1 MSIQREKDLYQRV
14 DEVLHYLWD
23 PIGVAAIPMARDEY
37 QSYVPQVVTLLNEN
51 ANVEQITDYLNE
63 VVTQR
68 MGLSENLD
76 ATLHVVAVLLDWKAA
91 VTAV

>member
-51 ANVEQITDYLNE
+51 ASVEQITDYLNE
-63 VVTQR
+63 VATQR

-76 ATLHVVAVLLDWKAA
+76 ATLDVVSVLLDWKAA
-91 VTAV
+91 LTVV